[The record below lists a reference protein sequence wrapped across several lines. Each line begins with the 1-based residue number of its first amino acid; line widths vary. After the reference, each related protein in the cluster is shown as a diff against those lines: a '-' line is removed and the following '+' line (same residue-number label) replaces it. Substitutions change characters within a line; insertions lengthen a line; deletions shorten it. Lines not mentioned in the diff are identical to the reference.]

1 MLSLASRTLV
11 GCLLALSVAGVL
23 DARAEAAA
31 ALEGCWISAAEDG
44 VIEFRP
50 GDDGAL
56 RGRVVGVAEP
66 LFTEGPRRGE
76 PIVDLNNPD
85 VSLRARSIAGIYVVE
100 GLRQNGD
107 AWRGGRLYDP
117 RSGRRFSA
125 RARLGEDGMLRIRG
139 YLGMPLLGVTLRWRR
154 ATSDPDRTARMIDAL
169 APYRPADMPPPAC

>member
-1 MLSLASRTLV
+1 MLSPASRILV
-11 GCLLALSVAGVL
+11 GCLLAGSTLGAHGAPAKA
-23 DARAEAAA
+23 DAT
-31 ALEGCWISAAEDG
+31 LEGCWISAAEDG

-50 GDDGAL
+50 GEDGAM

-85 VSLRARSIAGIYVVE
+85 VSLRVRSIAGIYVVE
-100 GLRQNGD
+100 GLRRDGD
-107 AWRGGRLYDP
+107 DWQGGRLYDP

-125 RARLGEDGMLRIRG
+125 RARIGEDGVLRIRG

-154 ATSDPDRTARMIDAL
+154 TTSDPDRAAHMIEAL
-169 APYRPADMPPPAC
+169 APYRPAGMPPPAC